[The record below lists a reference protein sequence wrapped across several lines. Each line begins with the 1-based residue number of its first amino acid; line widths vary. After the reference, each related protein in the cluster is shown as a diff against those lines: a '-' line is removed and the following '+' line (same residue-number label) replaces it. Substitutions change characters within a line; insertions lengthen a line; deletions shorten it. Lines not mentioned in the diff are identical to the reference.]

1 MAVGKETGKGA
12 GDEGRRSALALY
24 EGIEAEHMAALEATG
39 IVFAPYD
46 SERLEREGLLRQL
59 RERGARIRN
68 GGASVAIGPMSVACE
83 ACTGSCVSRSFALT
97 NNCHRDCFFCFNP
110 NQEDFAYWCEHPV
123 VSWTTWLQSRALQPV
138 SR

>member
-68 GGASVAIGPMSVACE
+68 GGASVAIGP
-83 ACTGSCVSRSFALT
+83 
-97 NNCHRDCFFCFNP
+97 
-110 NQEDFAYWCEHPV
+110 
-123 VSWTTWLQSRALQPV
+123 
-138 SR
+138 

>member
-1 MAVGKETGKGA
+1 MAVGKETEKGA

-24 EGIEAEHMAALEATG
+24 EDIEAEHMAALEATG
-39 IVFAPYD
+39 IAFAPYD

-83 ACTGSCVSRSFALT
+83 ACTGSCVVRATFSMASPAGRFGCRARLPGLH
-97 NNCHRDCFFCFNP
+97 C
-110 NQEDFAYWCEHPV
+110 AYW
-123 VSWTTWLQSRALQPV
+123 R
-138 SR
+138 

>member
-1 MAVGKETGKGA
+1 MAVGKETEKGA

-24 EGIEAEHMAALEATG
+24 EDIEAEHMAALEATG
-39 IVFAPYD
+39 IAFAPYD

-83 ACTGSCVSRSFALT
+83 A
-97 NNCHRDCFFCFNP
+97 
-110 NQEDFAYWCEHPV
+110 
-123 VSWTTWLQSRALQPV
+123 
-138 SR
+138 